1 MRTFTAPRAAP
12 RPRARPAAAALG
24 ALGAALASAPAFPLG
39 AQPAPPRA
47 VLTAEELTGVR
58 SLVGGEAPQWGR
70 DGRHVLVAAPLG
82 GSDLWTVPADGGFP
96 SPTGVRMGDIAFLQ
110 SHQPRYSPDGRW
122 ISWVE
127 NRGDG
132 GPAELHVRSTADGRL
147 VRLTD
152 MGARINSYAWSP
164 DSRAIAFANDRWGQY
179 DVWTVAV
186 PTGAVTRVTRDP
198 RYEVFPSWTP
208 DGRQLVYARLDE
220 RWLDHDVLVR
230 DASGAG
236 AERLVVAD
244 RNFFDYQAGGG
255 FGHPLVS
262 PDGATVLFRSHRSG
276 WINYWVAPMA
286 GGAPRPVAAAPA
298 NQSGAR
304 WSPDGRS
311 ILFLELRDGTQS
323 LRVADAAGGAP
334 PRTLA
339 APGGAAD
346 GAPADAP
353 NATPNPSP
361 GAMGVVANAEWS
373 PDGARVLYTLETPT
387 RAAELWVASADGRSR
402 RRLTSSAG
410 PPYVEAALVR
420 PRKVRYRAP
429 DGLAVSAYLYEPVL
443 PAGAKAPGVVLVHG
457 GPTAQFSDTYQVQA
471 QFLAQRGYAVLLPNI
486 RGSSGYGRAFEDAN
500 NGCWGRCDLQDVVAG
515 VEYLRTLPS
524 VNPARM
530 GITGTSYGGCMS
542 LAAAAFAPGVFQAA
556 IPASGYGDWLHFHAE
571 QELRHVKLV
580 EYELGPLPRA
590 EAVYRRSS
598 PIFEIGRI
606 ETPIMLVHG
615 EGRQIPRSAA
625 SRLFADRL
633 EMHYKP
639 FEYRTYPNEN
649 YYVRGRE
656 NVQRMLGDMLVFFD
670 RHLKDR
676 PGPAVTTAAR
686 DAAP

>member
-1 MRTFTAPRAAP
+1 
-12 RPRARPAAAALG
+12 
-24 ALGAALASAPAFPLG
+24 
-39 AQPAPPRA
+39 
-47 VLTAEELTGVR
+47 
-58 SLVGGEAPQWGR
+58 
-70 DGRHVLVAAPLG
+70 
-82 GSDLWTVPADGGFP
+82 
-96 SPTGVRMGDIAFLQ
+96 
-110 SHQPRYSPDGRW
+110 
-122 ISWVE
+122 
-127 NRGDG
+127 
-132 GPAELHVRSTADGRL
+132 
-147 VRLTD
+147 
-152 MGARINSYAWSP
+152 
-164 DSRAIAFANDRWGQY
+164 
-179 DVWTVAV
+179 
-186 PTGAVTRVTRDP
+186 
-198 RYEVFPSWTP
+198 
-208 DGRQLVYARLDE
+208 
-220 RWLDHDVLVR
+220 
-230 DASGAG
+230 
-236 AERLVVAD
+236 
-244 RNFFDYQAGGG
+244 
-255 FGHPLVS
+255 
-262 PDGATVLFRSHRSG
+262 
-276 WINYWVAPMA
+276 
-286 GGAPRPVAAAPA
+286 
-298 NQSGAR
+298 
-304 WSPDGRS
+304 
-311 ILFLELRDGTQS
+311 
-323 LRVADAAGGAP
+323 
-334 PRTLA
+334 
-339 APGGAAD
+339 
-346 GAPADAP
+346 
-353 NATPNPSP
+353 
-361 GAMGVVANAEWS
+361 
-373 PDGARVLYTLETPT
+373 VLYTLETPT
-387 RAAELWVASADGRSR
+387 RAAELWVASADGRAR

-410 PPYVEAALVR
+410 PAYVEAALVR

-429 DGLAVSAYLYEPVL
+429 DGLAISAYLYEPVL
-443 PAGAKAPGVVLVHG
+443 AAGAKAPGVVLVHG

-590 EAVYRRSS
+590 AAVYRRSS
-598 PIFEIGRI
+598 PVFEIGRI
-606 ETPIMLVHG
+606 ETPILLIHG
-615 EGRQIPRSAA
+615 EGRQIPRSVA